1 METTNL
7 SNLKINVL
15 TPEQYETAEKN
26 ANELYL
32 IGNNTTFLSTVTK
45 EYVDNSKVTV
55 DTALNANSSNPIMNS
70 AVTAALDAKQS
81 AITGGASTI
90 TSSNLTINRALISDS
105 SGKVAVS
112 AVTSTELGCLDG
124 ITSNIQTQLNN
135 KVGSSHNH
143 TTSQIT
149 DFATAVS
156 NAVANSGSA
165 KVQAGTYVGTGTTNV
180 SLTFNFEPKLVMIN
194 GGYFYFQGPNPG
206 PYEQY
211 VSPYGWV
218 IWSLGITNRIRMG
231 ESTAIAFT
239 ISGNTLSWVIED
251 NNGVGNNFDTRDG
264 LNYKRRTYNYIAIG

>member
-55 DTALNANSSNPIMNS
+55 DTVLNANSSNPIMNS

-135 KVGSSHNH
+135 KVGSNHNH

-156 NAVANSGSA
+156 NAVANSGFA
-165 KVQAGTYVGTGTTNV
+165 KVQAGTYAGTDTANV

-194 GGYFYFQGPNPG
+194 GGYFEFQGSYSG
-206 PYEQY
+206 SSQY
-211 VSPYGWV
+211 VAPDEWV
-218 IWSLGITNRIRMG
+218 IWSLGVTNEIIMG
-231 ESTAIAFT
+231 RNTSIKFT
-239 ISGNTLSWVIED
+239 ISGNTLSWAIEGMYNPAD
-251 NNGVGNNFDTRDG
+251 FDTRDG
-264 LNYKRRTYNYIAIG
+264 LNCRKHTYNYIAIG

>member
-55 DTALNANSSNPIMNS
+55 DTVLNANSSNPIMNS

-135 KVGSSHNH
+135 KVGSNHNH

-165 KVQAGTYVGTGTTNV
+165 KVQAGTYAGTDTANV

-194 GGYFYFQGPNPG
+194 GGYFKFQGTYSGSN
-206 PYEQY
+206 QY
-211 VSPYGWV
+211 VAPGQWV
-218 IWSLGITNRIRMG
+218 IWSLGVTNEIRMG
-231 ESTAIAFT
+231 SHTGIKFT
-239 ISGNTLSWVIED
+239 ISGNTLSWAIKGTYNSAD
-251 NNGVGNNFDTRDG
+251 FDTRDG
-264 LNYKRRTYNYIAIG
+264 LNYRNRTYNYIAIG